1 MPSESGNPLI
11 VISYADADEPEH
23 PAEGEVKWLSFV
35 TGYLKPAIKSGA
47 VDLWLDRLMPGGLE
61 WAVAIERQ
69 LRLCDIFILLVSSHS
84 MSSPSTGKEIE
95 IIRERQ
101 ARGETV
107 HFYPVVLTPTPKVLL
122 DLLRDNNLRPRD
134 GKPFSDFSPDERY
147 RQMSELADEIAD
159 SAAATPTRIKEMESL
174 ETWLM
179 AGSQEI
185 AVVVAA
191 RAALRVAPLAIHRGR
206 RDRKSSSKTAN
217 LTSII
222 FRATALAWV
231 AAKYPIRADEFQ
243 SIALLAASAAVSAID
258 VGGVSGHS
266 GAAPDRSAAAA
277 AASAAESVAASTL
290 SQAASERRSR
300 PTSQGSPLTA
310 LPCSPLPMPPMKP
323 RLFALERSLAPRAAG
338 RQCGLISSQ
347 SSLMDRAARSICHS
361 GRPARLDGRRRLGP
375 NSRPR
380 FQRDKSGVSGST
392 GTSSVY
398 AAVRRGRSTNLS
410 SPACHRRHGTKDQG
424 RRMHEYAIVCRCGPT
439 A

>member
-1 MPSESGNPLI
+1 MARSIFGSIDSCPAAPTGSGRSSR
-11 VISYADADEPEH
+11 SY
-23 PAEGEVKWLSFV
+23 V
-35 TGYLKPAIKSGA
+35 
-47 VDLWLDRLMPGGLE
+47 
-61 WAVAIERQ
+61 
-69 LRLCDIFILLVSSHS
+69 CDIFILLVSPHS

-147 RQMSELADEIAD
+147 RRMSELADEIAD
-159 SAAATPTRIKEMESL
+159 SAGATPTRIKEMESL
-174 ETWLM
+174 EAWLM

-206 RDRKSSSKTAN
+206 RDRKLSSKTAN

-243 SIALLAASAAVSAID
+243 SIALLAASAAVSAFD
-258 VGGVSGHS
+258 VRGLP
-266 GAAPDRSAAAA
+266 AALEPRQIAARLPPQPPRPSLSLPRPSLKPPAKQRS
-277 AASAAESVAASTL
+277 L
-290 SQAASERRSR
+290 

-323 RLFALERSLAPRAAG
+323 RLFALDRSLASRPAG
-338 RQCGLISSQ
+338 RRCGLISSQ
-347 SSLMDRAARSICHS
+347 SSLMDRAARSISHS
-361 GRPARLDGRRRLGP
+361 GRPALLDGRRRLGP

-380 FQRDKSGVSGST
+380 FQRDKTGLSGSI

-398 AAVRRGRSTNLS
+398 AAVRRGRTTNLF
-410 SPACHRRHGTKDQG
+410 SPACHGRHGTTDQG
-424 RRMHEYAIVCRCGPT
+424 RRMHGYAIICHCGPT